1 MSTDALCLQVI
12 KICAMRATLLSPLG
26 DVASGSN
33 NFVSTTT
40 ETKIGFTADTDKG
53 KDLDYRNGC
62 DGPLAAYKSPELL
75 KRFTLA
81 LETIGF
87 DPALQSLLT
96 GASVLDDGSGTV
108 VGYEFN
114 LQDCPTD
121 PTPPLLAVETWSY
134 AYICDA
140 QSATTPY
147 IYSLFPMCQ
156 FQASGDWALEVDF
169 QKPAFAGFTRR
180 NNQWGHG
187 PYGGIVQGAEGG
199 PVYDTVSGAP
209 AVFATSTEPPAAFCG
224 LQTINPSS

>member
-1 MSTDALCLQVI
+1 MSTNATCLQVI
-12 KICAMRATLLSPLG
+12 KICALRATLLSALG

-33 NFVSTTT
+33 NYLTTQV
-40 ETKIGFTADTDKG
+40 ETKVGYTADTDKG
-53 KDLDYRNGC
+53 KDLYYRGGC
-62 DGPLAAYKSPELL
+62 DQALAAYKSPELL

-87 DPALQSLLT
+87 DPSLQSLLV
-96 GASVLDDGSGTV
+96 GANALDDGSGTI
-108 VGYEFN
+108 VGLEYQ

-121 PTPPLLAVETWSY
+121 PVPPLLAIETWSY
-134 AYICDA
+134 AYVCDA

-156 FQASGDWALEVDF
+156 FQNSGEWALEVDF

-187 PYGGIVQGAEGG
+187 PYGGVVQGASGG
-199 PVYDTVSGAP
+199 PVFDTASGAP
-209 AVFATSTEPPAAFCG
+209 AIFATSTEPPAAFCG
-224 LQTINPSS
+224 LQTVTPSS